1 MPTDPSALHGR
12 HTPQV
17 VWRLDELQTD
27 PSAEVPTD
35 PSACMGG
42 IHLKRLGGNSLISL
56 KLRNALTTCGDTGRA
71 KNHRPRSNRLRRW
84 SCQGCRLKCGLSTT
98 DLGLT
103 GCIGGPARVHV
114 LGFPARLVP
123 ALRGL
128 VRTGGCLGEQP
139 CASATKARLTPMLL
153 QAATAC
159 GREIG
164 PPRACQFKH

>member
-56 KLRNALTTCGDTGRA
+56 MPRKGNVVSGQYILLTSERA
-71 KNHRPRSNRLRRW
+71 EHDP
-84 SCQGCRLKCGLSTT
+84 
-98 DLGLT
+98 
-103 GCIGGPARVHV
+103 
-114 LGFPARLVP
+114 
-123 ALRGL
+123 
-128 VRTGGCLGEQP
+128 
-139 CASATKARLTPMLL
+139 
-153 QAATAC
+153 
-159 GREIG
+159 
-164 PPRACQFKH
+164 